1 MPAGIPHK
9 ARSREES
16 GQAEAALA
24 SAQEWDPGLVLVSGL
39 EWDPVLGLESVL
51 DLVWDQEL
59 ALAPEWELALVSAQ
73 EWVSETVEEWETAE
87 VLGLGPAW
95 V

>member
-1 MPAGIPHK
+1 MWDL
-9 ARSREES
+9 ES
-16 GQAEAALA
+16 A
-24 SAQEWDPGLVLVSGL
+24 SAQEL
-39 EWDPVLGLESVL
+39 EC
-51 DLVWDQEL
+51 
-59 ALAPEWELALVSAQ
+59 ALVSAQ